1 MDRVAGDVWL
11 TVHVL
16 SYVFILQEQYNGMLV
31 YDVSAKDQDFGKNGI
46 VDYSFI
52 YNGEDTQNTPEFNIN
67 RVTGVI
73 SAEIVYDRERVNRY
87 VVGIHSWR
95 SKQQDGHIL
104 SFSSHYVYMTSYT
117 ALYVGYQLK
126 NGIIMKLKY
135 YPIPNCKKVRMTKF

>member
-95 SKQQDGHIL
+95 SKQQDEAY
-104 SFSSHYVYMTSYT
+104 SFIFVSLRLYDVVYSIIR
-117 ALYVGYQLK
+117 
-126 NGIIMKLKY
+126 GIS
-135 YPIPNCKKVRMTKF
+135 T

>member
-1 MDRVAGDVWL
+1 MDKVAGDVWL

-95 SKQQDGHIL
+95 SKQQDRAY
-104 SFSSHYVYMTSYT
+104 SFIFVSLRLYDVVYSIIR
-117 ALYVGYQLK
+117 
-126 NGIIMKLKY
+126 GIS
-135 YPIPNCKKVRMTKF
+135 T